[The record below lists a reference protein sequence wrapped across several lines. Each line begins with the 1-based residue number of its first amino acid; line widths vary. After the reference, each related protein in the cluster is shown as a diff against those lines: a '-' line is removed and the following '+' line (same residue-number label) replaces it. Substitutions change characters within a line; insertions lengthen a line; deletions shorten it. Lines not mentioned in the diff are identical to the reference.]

1 MVQGVKL
8 TYEQQVT
15 AMAETIEGDFNS
27 VRGVVIATAAY
38 ALSLAHEKSVME
50 VAADLKA
57 EMKRLNKGQS

>member
-1 MVQGVKL
+1 MVQDIRL
-8 TYEQQVT
+8 TYEQQIT
-15 AMAETIEGDFNS
+15 AMAETVEGDFNS

-38 ALSLAHEKSVME
+38 ALSLAHAKSVMD